1 MKKMPCLFQRTFHG
15 HDNATLLRDVTP
27 GCEWVLA
34 GEGVASRKWDGTACM
49 VKDGILYKRYD
60 AKRGK
65 APPPGAIPC
74 DNPDPVTGHHP
85 HWLAV
90 DPSKPEDKW
99 HVATWNRWLR
109 VLDGL
114 ASGSAKPR
122 DGTYELVGPHFN
134 GNPEG
139 FVDDCLVPHGH
150 DVIEVDRSF
159 DGIREY
165 LAAHAIEGIV
175 FAHPD
180 GRMCKIR
187 RNDYGLP
194 WGAKGGKK

>member
-1 MKKMPCLFQRTFHG
+1 VKKMPCLFQRQFHG
-15 HDNATLLRDVTP
+15 HNDATLLRKVTP

-34 GEGVASRKWDGTACM
+34 GEGTASRKWDGTACM
-49 VKDGILYKRYD
+49 ILDGVLYKRYD
-60 AKRGK
+60 AKHGK
-65 APPPGAIPC
+65 TPPPGAIPC

-85 HWLAV
+85 HWVRV

-99 HVATWNRWLR
+99 HVAMSRKWIH
-109 VLDGL
+109 D
-114 ASGSAKPR
+114 

-139 FVDDCLVPHGH
+139 VPNDLLIRHGR
-150 DVIEVDRSF
+150 DVIEVTRSF
-159 DGIREY
+159 DGIRDY

>member
-15 HDNATLLRDVTP
+15 HDSATLLREVTP

-49 VKDGILYKRYD
+49 VKDGALYKRYD

-65 APPPGAIPC
+65 TPPPGAIPC
-74 DNPDPVTGHHP
+74 GDPDPVT
-85 HWLAV
+85 
-90 DPSKPEDKW
+90 
-99 HVATWNRWLR
+99 
-109 VLDGL
+109 
-114 ASGSAKPR
+114 
-122 DGTYELVGPHFN
+122 
-134 GNPEG
+134 
-139 FVDDCLVPHGH
+139 
-150 DVIEVDRSF
+150 
-159 DGIREY
+159 
-165 LAAHAIEGIV
+165 
-175 FAHPD
+175 